1 MGLVGTA
8 ASEAGGAAASSGGFG
23 WMGWAG
29 LSLSVLSMG
38 MGSSANEAAAKA
50 QAKYQA
56 WRNAMAQISNA
67 QTQNAIT
74 DNTVAQIQ
82 QSARQAMG
90 IQRTGMEAQGA
101 SEVQA
106 AAAGVTGRSVAA
118 TERNLERQTMH
129 AEEGR
134 RQTLQDMFANERI
147 QRMNSA
153 MQATLGQS
161 YSYIPQP
168 SSASSLLGFGAG
180 ALKNY
185 GADIGKWFNNQN
197 FSGFG
202 SSMWDNLTPA
212 NTAHNFTTSSG
223 EVVGLTGG

>member
-1 MGLVGTA
+1 MAAEA
-8 ASEAGGAAASSGGFG
+8 ASAFGGAG
-23 WMGWAG
+23 WGWAAAGLG
-29 LSLSVLSMG
+29 LSLLSMG
-38 MGSSANEAAAKA
+38 ASGSGSEAAAKA

-56 WRNAMAQISNA
+56 WKNAMAQISNA

-74 DNTVAQIQ
+74 DNTVSQIQ

-90 IQRTGMEAQGA
+90 IQRTGMEVQGA

-106 AAAGVTGRSVAA
+106 AAAGVTGKSVAA
-118 TERNLERQTMH
+118 TERHLERQTLN

-147 QRMNSA
+147 QRMNSS

-168 SSASSLLGFGAG
+168 SAASSLLGFGAG
-180 ALKNY
+180 VAKNY
-185 GADIGKWFNNQN
+185 GADIGKWFGNQN
-197 FSGFG
+197 FSSSFG

-223 EVVGLTGG
+223 EIVGVTGG

>member
-1 MGLVGTA
+1 M
-8 ASEAGGAAASSGGFG
+8 SWWAAASIGLQVLGIG
-23 WMGWAG
+23 AG
-29 LSLSVLSMG
+29 
-38 MGSSANEAAAKA
+38 ANSQAAAAKA
-50 QAKYQA
+50 QAQYQA
-56 WRNAMAQISNA
+56 WRNAMAKISDA

-74 DNTVAQIQ
+74 DNTVSQIQ

-147 QRMNSA
+147 QRANSA

-168 SSASSLLGFGAG
+168 SSASSMLGLGADI
-180 ALKNY
+180 LKNY
-185 GADIGKWFNNQN
+185 GEDIGTWFGNLNTG
-197 FSGFG
+197 GFG
-202 SSMWDNLTPA
+202 SSIWDNLTPA

>member
-1 MGLVGTA
+1 MHW
-8 ASEAGGAAASSGGFG
+8 G
-23 WMGWAG
+23 WMAARIGV
-29 LSLSVLSMG
+29 SLLG
-38 MGSSANEAAAKA
+38 MGAGNSGAEASAKA

-67 QTQNAIT
+67 HTQNAIT
-74 DNTVAQIQ
+74 DNTVSQIQ

-134 RQTLQDMFANERI
+134 RQTLQDVFANERV

-161 YSYIPQP
+161 YSYVPQP
-168 SSASSLLGFGAG
+168 SSASSMLGLGAG
-180 ALKNY
+180 VLKNY
-185 GADIGKWFNNQN
+185 GEDIGKWFGNLN
-197 FSGFG
+197 FGG
-202 SSMWDNLTPA
+202 SS
-212 NTAHNFTTSSG
+212 G
-223 EVVGLTGG
+223 GLTGTAGVSDFWSGVTQDFSPTTSTLFGG